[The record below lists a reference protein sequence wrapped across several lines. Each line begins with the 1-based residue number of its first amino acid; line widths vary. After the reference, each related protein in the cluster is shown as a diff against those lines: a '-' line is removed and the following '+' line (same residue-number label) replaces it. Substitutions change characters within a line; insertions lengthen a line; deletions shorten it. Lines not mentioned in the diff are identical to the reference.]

1 MQVSG
6 HLHTT
11 QEWKSDHKLPV
22 AKQYDNNNDQWF
34 EDRLVHRA
42 TCRVLIGKYQNALP
56 WLEQSLN
63 KFAVSKSVTNHGLTG
78 NSILI
83 VDSASVSVLKSHAS
97 GNSTLYDRLIENNV
111 KLVPVQEVMNFL
123 VNKYN
128 QNPIPE
134 LVSNLNKLPLTKRRL
149 SQKQA
154 DSNVLDFFRANL
166 LKLLCADYT
175 FSLDERVS
183 QVAVVDADSLMPLH
197 PRRSAQ
203 TTRSAAPMSLEA
215 RLVGLTTDDCRFS
228 DLRALADVDFAQ
240 KIIKAPRSSKTLS
253 SWLYMFSP
261 HDMFNEFSSRDAA
274 RDLTLGV
281 LRVARTLNGRS
292 WMPEDKALAQFKE
305 IKLAPDG
312 YGNYTVPP
320 HIVGESLP
328 ELLHNSG
335 DFMNKLFHWHCIPYE
350 PPGSGKCVSYVK
362 LAGDMQGVY
371 IDLKRTFSKVLH
383 RMRVQSLL
391 TSISHLPEKS
401 SFSYCCDPSGQRT
414 DSNFCQNSRPYD
426 QCTKALKEDSSLA
439 LVDFSEMI
447 GDLFSYNRQALLFPK
462 ALFEKLSPHF
472 NAPMKDWYFIASE
485 NNFRLDIPFAFDGQ
499 PNSRV
504 FYSFGM
510 EGADRFL
517 KNATSFAITPP
528 TGRIHCSDG
537 WSFWERDFKAG
548 FYSGVAAGGLDEL
561 FIYSVPSPNAAI
573 SLCARLGRGYLLGG
587 GTGMAISLADHFYNQ
602 CIQPLLPEGMFRTC
616 IDTIV
621 TKGILVTTILTGGY
635 INVFGS
641 MAGYTTFNVLYHCFR
656 GLHENAEQEEPGH
669 AHNE

>member
-22 AKQYDNNNDQWF
+22 AKQYDNVNDQWF

-42 TCRVLIGKYQNALP
+42 TCRVLIGKYQDALP

-63 KFAVSKSVTNHGLTG
+63 KFAVSKSATNHGLTG

-134 LVSNLNKLPLTKRRL
+134 LVSNLKKLPLAEKRPG
-149 SQKQA
+149 QNKA
-154 DSNVLDFFRANL
+154 DSSGLDFFRASL

-197 PRRSAQ
+197 PGSSEQ
-203 TTRSAAPMSLEA
+203 GTRSGTPMSLEA
-215 RLVGLTTDDCRFS
+215 SLSGITADHCTFNW
-228 DLRALADVDFAQ
+228 LRALTDVDFVQ
-240 KIIKAPRSSKTLS
+240 KIINAPKSSKTLS
-253 SWLYMFSP
+253 GWHYRFSQ

-274 RDLTLGV
+274 RNLTLGV

-292 WMPEDKALAQFKE
+292 WMPEDKALALFKE
-305 IKLAPDG
+305 LKLSVPDG
-312 YGNYTVPP
+312 AGIYPIPP
-320 HIVGESLP
+320 LELGESLP

-335 DFMNKLFHWHCIPYE
+335 DFIGKLVYWHCIPYE
-350 PPGSGKCVSYVK
+350 PPGSGNCISDITRMGHMHW
-362 LAGDMQGVY
+362 LY
-371 IDLKRTFSKVLH
+371 IDLQRTFSKVLH

-391 TSISHLPEKS
+391 TSISHLPEKA
-401 SFSYCCDPSGQRT
+401 SFSYCCDLNAQRN
-414 DSNFCQNSRPYD
+414 DRNFCLNSRPHY
-426 QCTKALKEDSSLA
+426 QCKEALEEDSSLA
-439 LVDFSEMI
+439 MVDFSETVNVFF
-447 GDLFSYNRQALLFPK
+447 LRNRQGLLFPK

-472 NAPMKDWYFIASE
+472 NAPMKDWDFIASE
-485 NNFRLDIPFAFDGQ
+485 NNY
-499 PNSRV
+499 RV
-504 FYSFGM
+504 VTSFKEQRNPRTYYSFGM

-517 KNATSFAITPP
+517 KNATSFATTPP
-528 TGRIHCSDG
+528 TGRMHCPEA
-537 WSFWERDFKAG
+537 WELQARDFKAG
-548 FYSGVAAGGLDEL
+548 LYTGLAAGILDEL
-561 FIYSVPSPNAAI
+561 FIYSVPSPNAAT

-587 GTGMAISLADHFYNQ
+587 GTGMAISLADHFYYQ
-602 CIQPLLPEGMFRTC
+602 RIQPLLPEGMFGTC
-616 IDTIV
+616 VDTIV

-635 INVFGS
+635 LNAFGS
-641 MAGYTTFNVLYHCFR
+641 MVSYTFFRVLFR
-656 GLHENAEQEEPGH
+656 CGMRRHEIAEQEEPGH
-669 AHNE
+669 VHNE